1 MSSPQP
7 PPICLADVTR
17 YRLHYGA
24 NLGSV
29 FILERWL
36 TGSMFPSNTTGQS
49 ELSAVQG
56 WIKLEGVQKTQ
67 ARFENHWKTYI
78 SDADLDWLKN
88 SGRVN
93 SVRLPIGW
101 FTLGPQY
108 CVGTPFEQ
116 VSAVYQNAWVCRL
129 LPACAKRS

>member
-1 MSSPQP
+1 MSSPPIP
-7 PPICLADVTR
+7 PVCLNDLTR

-56 WIKLEGVQKTQ
+56 WIKLEGLQKTQ
-67 ARFENHWKTYI
+67 ARFENHWQTYI

-88 SGRVN
+88 VGKVT

-101 FTLGPQY
+101 FTLGPAY
-108 CVGTPFEQ
+108 CGGTAFEGVGQ
-116 VSAVYQNAWVCRL
+116 VYVNAWVCG
-129 LPACAKRS
+129 ANYGI